1 MPLVYQQNINDD
13 TKLGLWRIEEPENFF
28 LQFVPLQK
36 KITHPHKRLQHLAG
50 RFLLRKLFPHFPLKL
65 IKIAETRKPF
75 LPGEQYHFSISHC
88 GDYAAVIVSSKYRVG
103 VDVEWPQQKI
113 DIVKHKFMGTK
124 EFTVLKM
131 MDERDE
137 LFKLTMALSIKEAI
151 FKWYGLGQ
159 LDFKKHMVIQQLYKE
174 EELFT
179 ANCTLN
185 RSMPMKLDVFAKNIE
200 GNVLAWLVTEK

>member
-50 RFLLRKLFPHFPLKL
+50 RFLLRKLFPHFPLNL

-124 EFTVLKM
+124 EFTVLKT

-137 LFKLTMALSIKEAI
+137 LFKLTMAWSIKEAI

-159 LDFKKHMVIQQLYKE
+159 LDFKKHMVIQQLYKA

-185 RSMPMKLDVFAKNIE
+185 RSMPLKLDVFAKNIE

>member
-50 RFLLRKLFPHFPLKL
+50 RFLLRKLFPHFPLNL

-137 LFKLTMALSIKEAI
+137 LFKLTMAWSIKEAI

>member
-75 LPGEQYHFSISHC
+75 LPGEEYHFSISHC

-137 LFKLTMALSIKEAI
+137 LFKLTMAWSIKEAI

>member
-137 LFKLTMALSIKEAI
+137 LFKLTMAWSIKEAI

-159 LDFKKHMVIQQLYKE
+159 LDFKKHMVIQQLYKA

>member
-137 LFKLTMALSIKEAI
+137 LFKLTMAWSIKEAI

-159 LDFKKHMVIQQLYKE
+159 LDFKE

>member
-137 LFKLTMALSIKEAI
+137 LFKLTMAWSIKEAI

-159 LDFKKHMVIQQLYKE
+159 LDFKKHMVIQQLYKA

-185 RSMPMKLDVFAKNIE
+185 RSMPLKLDVFAKNIE

>member
-137 LFKLTMALSIKEAI
+137 LFKLTMAWSIKEAI

>member
-137 LFKLTMALSIKEAI
+137 LFKLTMAWSIKEAI

-159 LDFKKHMVIQQLYKE
+159 LDFKKRMVIQQLYKE

>member
-50 RFLLRKLFPHFPLKL
+50 RFLLRKLFPHFPLNL

-124 EFTVLKM
+124 EFTVLKT

-137 LFKLTMALSIKEAI
+137 LFKLTMAWSIKEAI

-159 LDFKKHMVIQQLYKE
+159 LDFKKHMVIQQLYKA

>member
-1 MPLVYQQNINDD
+1 MPLVYQQNINAD

-137 LFKLTMALSIKEAI
+137 LFKLTMAWSIKEAI

-200 GNVLAWLVTEK
+200 GNVLAYRATQY

>member
-124 EFTVLKM
+124 EFTVLKT

-137 LFKLTMALSIKEAI
+137 LFKLTMAWSIKEAI

>member
-50 RFLLRKLFPHFPLKL
+50 RFLLRKLFPHFPLNL

-131 MDERDE
+131 MDERAE
-137 LFKLTMALSIKEAI
+137 LFKLTMAWSIKQAI

>member
-1 MPLVYQQNINDD
+1 MFPC
-13 TKLGLWRIEEPENFF
+13 
-28 LQFVPLQK
+28 K

-137 LFKLTMALSIKEAI
+137 LFKLTMAWSIKEAI

>member
-1 MPLVYQQNINDD
+1 MAFGVLKSPK
-13 TKLGLWRIEEPENFF
+13 TFF
-28 LQFVPLQK
+28 AICSPAK

-137 LFKLTMALSIKEAI
+137 LFKLTMAWSIKEAI

>member
-1 MPLVYQQNINDD
+1 
-13 TKLGLWRIEEPENFF
+13 
-28 LQFVPLQK
+28 
-36 KITHPHKRLQHLAG
+36 
-50 RFLLRKLFPHFPLKL
+50 
-65 IKIAETRKPF
+65 
-75 LPGEQYHFSISHC
+75 
-88 GDYAAVIVSSKYRVG
+88 
-103 VDVEWPQQKI
+103 
-113 DIVKHKFMGTK
+113 MGTK

-137 LFKLTMALSIKEAI
+137 LFKLTMAWSIKEAI

>member
-113 DIVKHKFMGTK
+113 DI
-124 EFTVLKM
+124 
-131 MDERDE
+131 
-137 LFKLTMALSIKEAI
+137 
-151 FKWYGLGQ
+151 
-159 LDFKKHMVIQQLYKE
+159 
-174 EELFT
+174 
-179 ANCTLN
+179 
-185 RSMPMKLDVFAKNIE
+185 
-200 GNVLAWLVTEK
+200 

>member
-137 LFKLTMALSIKEAI
+137 LFKLTMAWSIKEAI

-185 RSMPMKLDVFAKNIE
+185 RSMPMKLDVFAKNID

>member
-50 RFLLRKLFPHFPLKL
+50 RFLLLKLFPHFPLKL

-137 LFKLTMALSIKEAI
+137 LFKLTMAWSIKEAI

>member
-137 LFKLTMALSIKEAI
+137 LFKLTMAWSIKEAI

-185 RSMPMKLDVFAKNIE
+185 RSMPLKLDVFAKNIE